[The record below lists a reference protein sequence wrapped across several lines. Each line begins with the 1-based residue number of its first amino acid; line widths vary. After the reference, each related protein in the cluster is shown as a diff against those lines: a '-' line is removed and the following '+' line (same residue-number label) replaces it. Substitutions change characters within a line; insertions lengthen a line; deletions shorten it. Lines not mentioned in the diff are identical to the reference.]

1 MVARALRDLHA
12 LTGVAVA
19 MVFLAGC
26 ASDLES
32 IARAASVEPAA
43 LVRLSETFAVAA
55 HRSGS
60 RVEVVAFQRDRDGK
74 WVPQVI
80 AGGAGGETTAHLITM
95 GGQTGE
101 EWNSFLYGTAPVTA
115 SRVTVAGLHAAG
127 GRVSDGAWV
136 LALRQKDAH
145 PTLLSWSVTDAN
157 GVVIGSG
164 TGVTP

>member
-12 LTGVAVA
+12 LTGVA
-19 MVFLAGC
+19 MVLLAGC

-32 IARAASVEPAA
+32 IARASSVEPAA

-55 HRSGS
+55 HRSASG
-60 RVEVVAFQRDRDGK
+60 VDVVAFRRDSDGN
-74 WVPQVI
+74 WAPQVI
-80 AGGAGGETTAHLITM
+80 AGGAGGAITAHLITM

-127 GRVSDGAWV
+127 GRVNDGAWV
-136 LALRQKDAH
+136 LALRQRDAH
-145 PTLLSWSVTDAN
+145 PGVLSWSVTDAD